1 MSLIFDMDTLW
12 NSLEKTIQGMIN
24 YFTDNLAAFI
34 FAAVIFLLTVIAAN
48 IVRRRFNR
56 YNERLQKRMRTDK
69 TKMVMLKHVSVCFV
83 YLIGFVLIFY
93 SIPGLRALSTT
104 LLASVGV
111 LGLIVGMAAQDTFG
125 NIISG
130 FSLVFSQPFRVGD
143 LVTVG
148 SNYGRVT
155 DINLRQTTILT
166 SDDRTIIIPNS
177 ILNKETV
184 VNWTFTDPL
193 IRWSIELQVTN
204 DSDLSKARAVLIEE
218 AAANGYVLSA
228 RELAVRKSDV
238 SEPVRARISGNN
250 GDYTSILLDFW
261 VNDRDNAYSAE
272 YEIRER
278 IKIRFD
284 EETTIA
290 LAANRITL
298 EYGSQSGKT

>member
-12 NSLEKTIQGMIN
+12 TSLEKTIQGMIN

-34 FAAVIFLLTVIAAN
+34 FAAVILLLTVIAAN
-48 IVRRRFNR
+48 IVKRRFNR

-69 TKMVMLKHVSVCFV
+69 TKMVMLKHVSICFV

-143 LVTVG
+143 LITVG
-148 SNYGRVT
+148 PNYGRVT

-218 AAANGYVLSA
+218 ATANGYVLSA
-228 RELAVRKSDV
+228 RELAFRKPDV
-238 SEPVRARISGNN
+238 SESVRARISGNN

-261 VNDRDNAYSAE
+261 VNDRDNAFSAE

-290 LAANRITL
+290 LASNKITV